1 MPYTTFFTPDHFIM
15 TTTSALFA
23 TEGID
28 AKSLEFLVQAIEKN
42 NLPGFDYLEF
52 KRAIFQLKNMN
63 LDESTAHKSAFATA
77 ATLGITKEKL
87 IETAGYYRNL
97 VEKEREHFAQALEHQ
112 NNTKVFGKEQE
123 IKRLKDQ
130 IERHKIEIARLQDEI
145 AGYLNQVSSAEET
158 VKQESEKLDKARTAF
173 EKAHQWVL
181 LAIDKDVEQM
191 HKHLG

>member
-1 MPYTTFFTPDHFIM
+1 MI
-15 TTTSALFA
+15 TTSALFA

-52 KRAIFQLKNMN
+52 KRAIHQLTGMK
-63 LDESTAHKSAFATA
+63 LDEATAHKSAFTTA

-97 VEKEREHFAQALEHQ
+97 IEKEKDHFSQALEHQ
-112 NNTKVFGKEQE
+112 NNTKVLGKEQE

-158 VKQESEKLDKARTAF
+158 VKLERTRCT
-173 EKAHQWVL
+173 ETNMVHTL
-181 LAIDKDVEQM
+181 NMLCVELSGNKQ
-191 HKHLG
+191 